1 MIFFTRINIF
11 HDILK
16 TLFYRLFFFFL
27 FFCFLLSL
35 LLYSLLFLYFFC
47 LLYLLFSCFHPF
59 ITPLSK
65 NIIKSMSA
73 QKSYEGKRFNV
84 LYGIKLSSIEKCIN
98 IWVYLYWYIFFP
110 INILW
115 KGFPDNISYPS
126 HQQSLPD
133 VMLKITYELKRNEIK
148 FPFKTKFF
156 FLHLILD
163 GEISFCFILHYY
175 FFYPP

>member
-1 MIFFTRINIF
+1 
-11 HDILK
+11 
-16 TLFYRLFFFFL
+16 
-27 FFCFLLSL
+27 
-35 LLYSLLFLYFFC
+35 
-47 LLYLLFSCFHPF
+47 
-59 ITPLSK
+59 
-65 NIIKSMSA
+65 MSA

-156 FLHLILD
+156 FTSHFGWGDFILLYSPLLFFLPTLIL
-163 GEISFCFILHYY
+163 FL
-175 FFYPP
+175 FFYPLLLSIQFSFTILFHSPGLKLLLTYCLLVQKAMISSITSEICKI